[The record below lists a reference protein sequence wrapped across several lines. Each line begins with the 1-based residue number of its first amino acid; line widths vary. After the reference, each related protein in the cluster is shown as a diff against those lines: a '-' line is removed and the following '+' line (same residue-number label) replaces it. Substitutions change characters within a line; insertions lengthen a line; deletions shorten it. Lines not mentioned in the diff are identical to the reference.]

1 MYKTLI
7 ATGLLCLS
15 GSAFAQYSGPSGTA
29 TPTTVQQLLENGK
42 DDQYATVE
50 GNIIRHIAGEHYIF
64 ADKTGQINV
73 EIKNRD
79 LPTGKF
85 DDKTKVSISG
95 KLDKDFNESLE
106 LEVKQL
112 KVLP

>member
-1 MYKTLI
+1 MI
-7 ATGLLCLS
+7 AASLLCLS
-15 GSAFAQYSGPSGTA
+15 ASAFAQYVGPSGTGS
-29 TPTTVQQLLENGK
+29 PTTVQQLLENGK
-42 DDQYATVE
+42 DDQYATIE
-50 GNIIRHIAGEHYIF
+50 GNIIRHIAGEHYVF

-79 LPTGKF
+79 LPPSKM
-85 DDKTKVSISG
+85 DDKTKVSLTG

-112 KVLP
+112 KILP